1 MRSSL
6 LVALTLGCSATV
18 SPMGAADPVADGAAP
33 TDAAARSTTTD
44 ATRDVPSPGAPDVA
58 HPATDVPVS
67 PRDSAVCLDDAPTL
81 EAGEGG
87 AAGPAL
93 GMQTR
98 GDRSRNTC
106 ADPWGMGGDAH
117 ARFRAPRAGRW
128 TFTAQGDQLWSF
140 AARRPCAQGGAERAC
155 MPYRDYHGGN
165 PFSQPLWITLRLD
178 AGEEVLLLADGCTGR
193 CAWTLRA
200 TQQPDRGCFD
210 PDRACAMGS
219 RCTVPAGGDESASV
233 CVPGRRPTLG
243 EVRVLRGGGT
253 LRVIGE
259 AHDED
264 RDLSRV
270 QVTAVD
276 LRGAPLPR
284 SLPWWVYPRDTTTPT
299 VSFAQADA
307 RVDDLSTP
315 AVRLVAIDALG
326 LESDARVVPV
336 EDAPTRDDGD
346 ACDPAG
352 VRDACRAESGCTR
365 DGRCVPLA
373 APELL
378 GVVAHRTNDPVRAAL
393 TLRWRDAHDDAS
405 AVEVTPLTDGGRAWS
420 LTLSAPPPGVDW
432 VTRWGADVFL
442 GAPRVRVRLR
452 DRTARWSDPVEVDV
466 RPPDPAAEGELC
478 DPEGITTRCA
488 AGLSCARGADPRCQ
502 R

>member
-1 MRSSL
+1 MRPSL
-6 LVALTLGCSATV
+6 LVALALGCSATV
-18 SPMGAADPVADGAAP
+18 SPVLSPEPIADGAATTV
-33 TDAAARSTTTD
+33 TDAAAVAVTD
-44 ATRDVPSPGAPDVA
+44 DAPPPGAPD
-58 HPATDVPVS
+58 DVPQERDAPAS
-67 PRDSAVCLDDAPTL
+67 PRDAVVCLGDDAPRL
-81 EAGEGG
+81 EAGGG
-87 AAGPAL
+87 LSAGPSL
-93 GMQTR
+93 VVPSR
-98 GDRSRNTC
+98 GDLSRNAC
-106 ADPWGMGGDAH
+106 SDAWGNGGDAH

-140 AARRPCAQGGAERAC
+140 AARRPCAQGDAERAC

-210 PDRACAMGS
+210 PDRTCAMGS

-233 CVPGRRPTLG
+233 CVTGRRPTLG
-243 EVRVLRGGGT
+243 DVRVLRGAGT

-264 RDLSRV
+264 RDFSRV

-276 LRGAPLPR
+276 LRGAPFPR
-284 SLPWWVYPRDTTTPT
+284 ALPWWVYASDTTTT
-299 VSFAQADA
+299 TASFAQADA
-307 RVDDLSTP
+307 RADDLSAPT
-315 AVRLVAIDALG
+315 VRLVAMDSLG
-326 LESDARVVPV
+326 LESDMRVVNV
-336 EDAPTRDDGD
+336 EDAPTGDDG
-346 ACDPAG
+346 AVCDPEG

-365 DGRCVPLA
+365 EGRCVRLA
-373 APELL
+373 PPVLTAVL
-378 GVVAHRTNDPVRAAL
+378 AHRTSDPVRAAL

-405 AVEVTPLTDGGRAWS
+405 AVEVTPLPDGGRVWS

-432 VTRWGADVFL
+432 VTRWGSDVFG

-452 DRTARWSDPVEVDV
+452 DRTARWSDPVEVEV
-466 RPPDPAAEGELC
+466 RPPEEAGEGEVC
-478 DPEGITTRCA
+478 DPESVTSRCA
-488 AGLSCARGADPRCQ
+488 AGLSCDRGADPRCQ